1 MKHTTLR
8 NKMPQPTTPEKKHP
22 FLHILAAILAAL
34 VLCALISWILSNH
47 ALKTSYYSIS
57 SEKLTGSFRVVSL
70 ADLHG
75 YTFGKENRRLIRK
88 VREASPDLILL
99 PGDLI
104 NKYDEDTSDEEAL
117 IRELRNI
124 APVYVSA
131 GNHELEYDREHGL
144 EFQPGSGSDSVLARF
159 EAAGAVVLEKSYREI
174 EVNGQRIRIGGFYG
188 YGMPEELADGW
199 TRDDL
204 PFLKEFRD
212 TEDFTMLL
220 CHMPYT
226 FLVLKGLERWNFD
239 TVIAGHVHGGQVR
252 FPFFGLLSKYETGK
266 EDMKFPYVGGLW
278 APDQGRF
285 PGRLS
290 GVYRSQDGRRT
301 MVLSRGLGN
310 TDKFPRF
317 NNIPEIVVVDYGP
330 AK

>member
-1 MKHTTLR
+1 MQKEAVQKQTVQ
-8 NKMPQPTTPEKKHP
+8 KKKHQI
-22 FLHILAAILAAL
+22 LRVLAATLAAL
-34 VLCALISWILSNH
+34 VLCVVFSFILSYH
-47 ALKTSYYSIS
+47 ALHTSYYSVT
-57 SEKLTGSFRVVSL
+57 SEKLSASFRVVSL
-70 ADLHG
+70 ADIHG
-75 YTFGKENRRLIRK
+75 STFGKENKRLIKRVK
-88 VREASPDLILL
+88 DASPDLILL

-117 IRELRNI
+117 VRELCTI
-124 APVYVSA
+124 APVYISA

-159 EAAGAVVLEKSYREI
+159 EAAGAVVLEKSYQDI
-174 EVNGQRIRIGGFYG
+174 EVKGQRIRIGGFYG
-188 YGMPEELADGW
+188 YGVPDEYAESWM
-199 TRDDL
+199 RDEL
-204 PFLKEFRD
+204 PFLKDFQD

-226 FLVLKGLERWNFD
+226 FLVLKGLERWDFD
-239 TVIAGHVHGGQVR
+239 TVLSGHVHGGQVR
-252 FPFFGLLSKYETGK
+252 FPFFGLLSKYQTGK
-266 EDMKFPYVGGLW
+266 EDMKFPYWGGLW

-290 GVYRSQDGRRT
+290 GVYQSQDGRRT

-330 AK
+330 PK